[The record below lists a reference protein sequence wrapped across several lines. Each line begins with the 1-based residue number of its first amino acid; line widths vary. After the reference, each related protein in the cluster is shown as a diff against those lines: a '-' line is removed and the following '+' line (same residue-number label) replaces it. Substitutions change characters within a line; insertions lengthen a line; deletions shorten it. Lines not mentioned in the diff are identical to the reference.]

1 MLSLCTVFLQLNFKN
16 QQTHNKTNKSE
27 KQQRNLTEKQR
38 KKKGK
43 YIKNETVYINYRI
56 SIELRI
62 QQANFTQQ
70 AY

>member
-1 MLSLCTVFLQLNFKN
+1 MLSLCTVSLKLNFKN

-27 KQQRNLTEKQR
+27 KQQTNLTEKQQR
-38 KKKGK
+38 KKKRVN
-43 YIKNETVYINYRI
+43 KNETVYINYRI
-56 SIELRI
+56 SLEFRI